1 MRPIV
6 VAAMIAFVSIQAA
19 SGQAPFS
26 LVGDTDDLFYD
37 AGRKR
42 LYISGGEGYIDAFQQ
57 QDADHYTRIAH
68 VPTATG
74 ARTSL
79 FIPAQNRLYLAIPRR
94 SIQNAEIRVYD
105 VRD

>member
-1 MRPIV
+1 MRLIV

-26 LVGDTDDLFYD
+26 LVGDTDDLFYA

-42 LYISGGEGYIDAFQQ
+42 LYISGTEGYIDVFQQ
-57 QDADHYTRIAH
+57 QDADPYTRIAH

-74 ARTSL
+74 RPNVVVRPSAEPLVSCD
-79 FIPAQNRLYLAIPRR
+79 PPPRHTER
-94 SIQNAEIRVYD
+94 
-105 VRD
+105 